1 MADGTQRARPL
12 SPHLQI
18 WRFTVT
24 MFGSILHRITGVAC
38 YGGVI
43 LLTAWFLALALGGET
58 YALVAPLIAS
68 PFGLLVI
75 FGFAWA
81 LIYHTLTGLRHLYW
95 DSGRGLAFK
104 TVQTTSRLIFAASFG
119 LTLMVYVLAFSNGGA
134 N

>member
-1 MADGTQRARPL
+1 MADGTHRERPL

-38 YGGVI
+38 YGGVV
-43 LLTAWFLALALGGET
+43 LLTAWFVALALGGDI
-58 YALVAPLIAS
+58 YGLVARLVFS
-68 PFGLLVI
+68 PFGLFVM
-75 FGFAWA
+75 FGFSWA

-95 DSGRGLAFK
+95 DAGRGLDFK
-104 TVQTTSRLIFAASFG
+104 VIQTTSRLIIVGSLG
-119 LTLMVYVLAFSNGGA
+119 LAVMVFVLALSDGGV